1 MLKEAAFLLLI
12 GKVVSSVVGIS
23 TFRPF
28 YQAGKIKQIFS
39 LLLDVGVMWE
49 PPVLREGQGIDHLIK
64 GRNEPSH

>member
-12 GKVVSSVVGIS
+12 GKVVSSVAGIT
-23 TFRPF
+23 TFRSF

-49 PPVLREGQGIDHLIK
+49 PPVLREGQGTEHLIK
-64 GRNEPSH
+64 GRNKASH